1 MARAP
6 IRGSCSHRYFAI
18 FFFFFFFVEVA
29 MADFPF
35 SSMESSA
42 GLRSS
47 WALSQEPFAFAPL
60 PVQTM
65 PQDGCRCN
73 RKMKIIVI
81 FP

>member
-1 MARAP
+1 MPRAP

-29 MADFPF
+29 MADSFF
-35 SSMESSA
+35 VDESTA

-47 WALSQEPFAFAPL
+47 WALSQDPFAFAPL

-65 PQDGCRCN
+65 PQDRRRCN